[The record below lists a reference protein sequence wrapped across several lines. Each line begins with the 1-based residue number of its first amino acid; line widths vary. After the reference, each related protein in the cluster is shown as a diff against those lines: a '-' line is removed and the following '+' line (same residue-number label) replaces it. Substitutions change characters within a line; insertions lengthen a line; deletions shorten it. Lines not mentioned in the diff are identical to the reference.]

1 MVYKIENSEIADCWE
16 DLVKLVYTN
25 GHLVDDERGSTT
37 KELLNVVTKIKNP
50 LGKQDGG
57 FFGIGEEY
65 NTIENVR
72 VPEGY
77 FWDGDRITTYS
88 EQFLK
93 CKIILYLFP
102 TCLIVRITSRGFKHT
117 PNPTLLNALI

>member
-57 FFGIGEEY
+57 FFGIDPCTKDIGREMEADSV
-65 NTIENVR
+65 IM
-72 VPEGY
+72 
-77 FWDGDRITTYS
+77 
-88 EQFLK
+88 
-93 CKIILYLFP
+93 KIIYLM
-102 TCLIVRITSRGFKHT
+102 IRMMKD
-117 PNPTLLNALI
+117 LLE